1 MKVAFFGFY
10 KQLSDLIAHQNQ
22 KRPIIYTM
30 SLSIHR
36 GGRIACGDPDI
47 GGRLNYKTHVLR
59 TCSFLVLI

>member
-47 GGRLNYKTHVLR
+47 GGD
-59 TCSFLVLI
+59 